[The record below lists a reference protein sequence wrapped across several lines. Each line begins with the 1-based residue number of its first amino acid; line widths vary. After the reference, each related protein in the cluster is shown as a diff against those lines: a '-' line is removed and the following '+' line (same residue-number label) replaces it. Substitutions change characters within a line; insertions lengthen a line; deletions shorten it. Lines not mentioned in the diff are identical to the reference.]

1 MHDIG
6 DEDKYGAR
14 CLLAKIALQKFDCHW
29 DPATLGPRWTRSLT
43 SFELFEH
50 GKGLIIAEAT
60 VKCNHKATKKSDGT
74 PFGKLRCTRNLFLI
88 SRILEKQLITRQL

>member
-14 CLLAKIALQKFDCHW
+14 CLLAKIALQKFDRHW

-43 SFELFEH
+43 PFELFED

-60 VKCNHKATKKSDGT
+60 VKCN
-74 PFGKLRCTRNLFLI
+74 L
-88 SRILEKQLITRQL
+88 TRQRRRAMVLNLENSDVQEIFFNFADT